1 MSRKRYT
8 PEQIIGMLREAKIGL
23 SQGQDGWRDLPWL
36 RSVRAELRDECLNM
50 EIFTRLKEAK
60 VLIEKW
66 RCFYNTERLH
76 SSLGYRPATSQAILP
91 PLTRLACAIGAGQPV
106 TGP

>member
-8 PEQIIGMLREAKIGL
+8 PEQIIGMLREAEIRL
-23 SQGQDGWRDLPWL
+23 SQGRDGWRDLPWL

-50 EIFTRLKEAK
+50 EIFTTLKEAQ

-66 RCFYNTERLH
+66 RCFYNTERPH
-76 SSLGYRPATSQAILP
+76 SSLGYRPPAPQAILP
-91 PLTRLACAIGAGQPV
+91 PLTGLAYAIGAGRPIA
-106 TGP
+106 GP